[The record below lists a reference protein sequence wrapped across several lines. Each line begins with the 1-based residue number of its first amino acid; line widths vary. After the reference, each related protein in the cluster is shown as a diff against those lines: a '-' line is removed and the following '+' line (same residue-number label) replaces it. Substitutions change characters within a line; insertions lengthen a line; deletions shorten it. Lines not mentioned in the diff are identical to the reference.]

1 VHSGFVKNV
10 NSVKLKVLRE
20 GNGCKNLTANAA
32 MFQNA
37 FAFMLMRPVFAVCY
51 FYRNA
56 LMGFFIG

>member
-1 VHSGFVKNV
+1 MHSEFVRNV

-20 GNGCKNLTANAA
+20 GNGCKNLTANAV

-37 FAFMLMRPVFAVCY
+37 SAFKLMRRVFAVRY
-51 FYRNA
+51 LYRNA